1 MIRGKVV
8 WITGGS
14 GGIGAATARE
24 LAGRGARVAITAR
37 RQPELE
43 EVANSSSGEIVAVPG
58 DVRDV
63 DALKDAV
70 TEIEALMGPIDIA
83 MLNAGIWEQMD
94 VSSWDS
100 TPIRTHIE
108 TNLMGMVNA
117 LDAVLPGML
126 ERRSGRIVGIAS
138 VAGYRGFT
146 RAEAYGTSKAAEI
159 NLLESLR
166 IDLASLGVKVQT
178 INPGFVDTAMTR
190 RNKFPM
196 PFITD
201 TMTAAQRIA
210 KAIERGKAET
220 VFPLPYLVA
229 MKLVRIAPVR
239 PYTWLSG
246 RMAGGATS

>member
-14 GGIGAATARE
+14 SGIGAATAAE

-37 RQPELE
+37 RQTELE
-43 EVANSSSGEIVAVPG
+43 TVASSAPGEVIAVPG
-58 DVRDV
+58 DVRDPE
-63 DALKDAV
+63 ALKHAV
-70 TEIEALMGPIDIA
+70 IEIESRLGHVDVA

-94 VSSWDS
+94 VSEWDS

-126 ERRSGRIVGIAS
+126 ERRHGRIVGVAS

-146 RAEAYGTSKAAEI
+146 RAEAYGTTKAAEI

-166 IDLASLGVKVQT
+166 IDLSPLGVRVQT
-178 INPGFVDTAMTR
+178 VNPGFVDTPMTR
-190 RNKFPM
+190 RNRFPM

-201 TMTAAQRIA
+201 APTAAKRIA
-210 KAIERGKAET
+210 DGIEKGKAET
-220 VFPLPYLVA
+220 VFPVPYMIG
-229 MKLVRIAPVR
+229 MKLLRVLPVR
-239 PYTWLSG
+239 PYTWIST
-246 RMAGGATS
+246 RMAGEPS